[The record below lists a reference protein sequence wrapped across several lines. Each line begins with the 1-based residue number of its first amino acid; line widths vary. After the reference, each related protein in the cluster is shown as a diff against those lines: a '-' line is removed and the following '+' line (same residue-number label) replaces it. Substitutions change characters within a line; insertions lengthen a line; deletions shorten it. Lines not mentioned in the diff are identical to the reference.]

1 MGEMDA
7 TEGLL
12 RLQREVSGDGS
23 SVRLR
28 LSGEVD
34 LSTAHLVEDAL
45 LPALD
50 LRCTRLIVDLA
61 DVGFMDSSGLRVLVV
76 TRNALD
82 ERGADMVIVDAN
94 HHLRR
99 VFELS
104 GLSSA
109 FTFEP

>member
-1 MGEMDA
+1 MDA

-12 RLQREVSGDGS
+12 TLEREVSGDGS

-28 LSGEVD
+28 LGGEVD

-45 LPALD
+45 SPALD
-50 LRCTRLIVDLA
+50 LRCTRLIMDMA
-61 DVGFMDSSGLRVLVV
+61 DVEFIDSSGLRVLVV

-82 ERGADMVIVDAN
+82 ERGAEMVIAGVND
-94 HHLRR
+94 HLRR
-99 VFELS
+99 VFEVS
-104 GLSSA
+104 GLSSV

>member
-1 MGEMDA
+1 MDA

-12 RLQREVSGDGS
+12 RLEREVSGDGS

-28 LSGEVD
+28 LDGEVD
-34 LSTAHLVEDAL
+34 VSTAHLVEDAL

-50 LRCTRLIVDLA
+50 LRCTRLIMDLA
-61 DVGFMDSSGLRVLVV
+61 DVEFMDSSGIRVLVV

-82 ERGADMVIVDAN
+82 ERGAEMVIVDAKD
-94 HHLRR
+94 HVRR

-104 GLSSA
+104 GLSGA

>member
-1 MGEMDA
+1 MDA

-12 RLQREVSGDGS
+12 TLEREVSGDGS

-28 LSGEVD
+28 LGGEVD

-45 LPALD
+45 SPALD
-50 LRCTRLIVDLA
+50 LRCTRLIMDVA
-61 DVGFMDSSGLRVLVV
+61 DVEFIDSSGLRVLVV

-82 ERGADMVIVDAN
+82 ERGAEMVIAGVND
-94 HHLRR
+94 HLRR
-99 VFELS
+99 VFEVS
-104 GLSSA
+104 GLSSV

>member
-1 MGEMDA
+1 MDA

-12 RLQREVSGDGS
+12 TLEREVSGDGS

-28 LSGEVD
+28 LGGEVD

-45 LPALD
+45 SPALD
-50 LRCTRLIVDLA
+50 LRCTRLIMDLA
-61 DVGFMDSSGLRVLVV
+61 DVEFIDSSGLRVLVV

-82 ERGADMVIVDAN
+82 ERGAEMVIAGVND
-94 HHLRR
+94 HLRR
-99 VFELS
+99 VFEVS
-104 GLSSA
+104 GLSSV